1 MNASSLRIR
10 LQISFAT
17 VLALLLPR
25 CCAPESGCCSSGNV
39 NQKSV
44 PACPHCVKQTQT
56 SCCSTNAQELPQK
69 CCGFCGCFTESQ
81 AVLTIRSNPETWR
94 SGYLT
99 AFATTIV
106 ASVDNGHDA
115 VVRHREYH
123 SRGSPTSIN
132 QRLATLC
139 VWGI

>member
-1 MNASSLRIR
+1 MNASSRRIR
-10 LQISFAT
+10 LQILFAT

-25 CCAPESGCCSSGNV
+25 CCAAESGCCSSGNV

-44 PACPHCVKQTQT
+44 PACPHCVKQTQN
-56 SCCSTNAQELPQK
+56 SCCSTNTEGLPQK

-81 AVLTIRSNPETWR
+81 AVLTIRSSPENYR
-94 SGYLT
+94 SGYLA

-106 ASVDNGHDA
+106 APVDNGHGA
-115 VVRHREYH
+115 VAKYRQDN